1 MENEIIDFT
10 NTAFWVTQ
18 GEIGIVI
25 ASLILIY
32 KKYIKEKLIN

>member
-1 MENEIIDFT
+1 MDEIDFL
-10 NTAFWVTQ
+10 NTSFWITQ

-32 KKYIKEKLIN
+32 KKFKDKFNNE